1 MPKPPTGPTA
11 HVDTFAR
18 DNLPPI
24 EEWPE
29 LLWDLPELD
38 YPPVVNVATELLDR
52 HVAEGR
58 GERPALRAGA
68 TRWSYRELQDSAD
81 RVARVLVE
89 DLGLVPGNRVLLRGF
104 NDAMTLACWFGIL
117 KAGGIV
123 VATMPLLRAREL
135 VVMAATARTRFA
147 LCDRRLTEELARAS
161 AAAPVLE
168 RTVGY
173 GPGPGPDPG
182 SGLAPGSGEPGL
194 EELMAGKPGGF
205 ANVPTAADDV
215 CLIAFTSGTTGKP
228 KGTMH
233 FHRDVLASA
242 DSFFR
247 GTLPA
252 GPDDVFC
259 GSAPLAFT
267 FGLGMEVVFPLR
279 IGASTVLCEKPTPE
293 NLLQTVQEAGV
304 TVLATAPTA
313 YRAMLPHLAR
323 YDLSSLRLCV
333 SAGETLPRPT
343 WEAWHRATGLG
354 LVDGIGSTEMFH
366 IFISA
371 AGDDIRPGATGRPV
385 RGYRAMMVDDDFRPL
400 PPGGVGRLAVQGPTG
415 CRYLADERQREY
427 VIRGWNVTGDTY
439 RVDEDGYFWFQAR
452 NDDMILSSG
461 YNISGP
467 EVEDALLEH
476 PAVAECAVVASP
488 DEDRGC
494 LVKAFVVLARAAGPA
509 GDLAG
514 RGAEAGDAD
523 LVKELQA
530 FVKERI
536 APYKY
541 PRAIELVDALPRTET
556 GKVQRFKLRQLEE
569 ERARERAAAAP
580 GS

>member
-11 HVDTFAR
+11 HLDTFAG
-18 DNLPPI
+18 DNLPPE

-52 HVAEGR
+52 HVTEGR

-68 TRWSYRELQDSAD
+68 TSWSYRELKESAD

-104 NDAMTLACWFGIL
+104 NDAMSLACWFGIL

-135 VVMAATARTRFA
+135 AVMAEKARTRFA
-147 LCDRRLTEELARAS
+147 LCDRRLSEELTRAK
-161 AAAPVLE
+161 AVTAVLE
-168 RTVGY
+168 RTVGF
-173 GPGPGPDPG
+173 GPGPAADR
-182 SGLAPGSGEPGL
+182 GEL
-194 EELMAGKPGGF
+194 EERMAAKTGGF
-205 ANVPTAADDV
+205 ENVATAADDV

-233 FHRDVLASA
+233 FHRDLLASA

-252 GPDDVFC
+252 GPEDVFC

-267 FGLGMEVVFPLR
+267 FGLGMEVVFPFR
-279 IGASTVLCEKPTPE
+279 IGASAVFCEKPSPE
-293 NLLQTVQEAGV
+293 ALLQTVEEAGV

-313 YRAMLPHLAR
+313 YRAMLPHLER

-343 WEAWHRATGLG
+343 WEAWHRVTGLG
-354 LVDGIGSTEMFH
+354 IVDGIGSTEMFH

-385 RGYRAMMVDDDFRPL
+385 RGYQAMVVDEDFRPV
-400 PPGGVGRLAVQGPTG
+400 PPGGVGRLAVRGPTG

-427 VIRGWNVTGDTY
+427 VVNGWNLTGDTY
-439 RVDEDGYFWFQAR
+439 RVDEDGYFWFEAR
-452 NDDMILSSG
+452 SDDMILSSG
-461 YNISGP
+461 YNISAP

-476 PAVAECAVVASP
+476 PAVAECAVVATP
-488 DEDRGC
+488 DEERGS
-494 LVKAFVVLARAAGPA
+494 LVKAFVVLAAGVEPA
-509 GDLAG
+509 EG
-514 RGAEAGDAD
+514 RGGESRPDD

-556 GKVQRFKLRQLEE
+556 GKVQRFKLRQREE
-569 ERARERAAAAP
+569 ERARERAAAPPPIA
-580 GS
+580 